1 MITWAL
7 RYLERRRQEGQGA
20 GPETGKPTL
29 VAEPVKLTPAWE
41 EKNLPNDELNFK
53 SVTMDQADLEINPPN
68 DRCKLVYLV
77 LVLHG
82 IGTLMPWNMFIT
94 AKNYFIEYKLSANNT
109 DVKSDYADNF
119 MPYIGIASQVPNFFF
134 NWLNIFV
141 VIGGNLTTRIVWSIL
156 TEVLA
161 FFLTVVLAML
171 DSSTWPGFFFWITI
185 GSVVVLNMANG
196 IYQNTVYGMA
206 AKLPLKY
213 TSAVILGS
221 NISGTF
227 TSIISIVSTAMA
239 PNDRTAAIYYFI
251 TALFVLLMCFDTY
264 FALPLNRFYRY
275 HELLNQK
282 AIQAKAAEGNSRPP
296 YWKIFKQCSPQLFN
310 VFFIFFITL
319 AIFPAVHSD
328 IKESTFNIGPTYY
341 VSVMCFL
348 TFNATAM
355 LGSLFS
361 SWFVWPGPKG
371 LIIPVLLRGLLLP
384 AFLLC
389 NYQPRGVHRT
399 LGVLFMNDWIV
410 LALGVILGLSG
421 GYYSSLA
428 MMYCPRMVEPRYSST
443 AGMFGAACLVSGI
456 CAGIVFALVCPWL
469 VSNLTLPIV

>member
-1 MITWAL
+1 MHLA
-7 RYLERRRQEGQGA
+7 RA

-141 VIGGNLTTRIVWSIL
+141 VIGVSNIHHSCFV
-156 TEVLA
+156 
-161 FFLTVVLAML
+161 
-171 DSSTWPGFFFWITI
+171 
-185 GSVVVLNMANG
+185 SVANG